1 MKYLIADGGATK
13 TDWCLAQDGNILAR
27 IITLGI
33 NPFHSDDEAITKTL
47 TEELIP
53 KLPAEAKG
61 ADIFF
66 YGAGCTPEK
75 CITMQ
80 ALLKRLFPDTKTVQ
94 VYSDLVG
101 AARALCGHQP
111 GIACILGTGSNSCF
125 FDGTN
130 VVQNT
135 PPLGYILGDEG
146 SGAVLGKTL
155 VADVLKGLMPQ
166 DITEAFFKE
175 TGLTKE
181 NFLDN
186 IYRKPLPS
194 RFLASMAPFV
204 GNHIDNPAIHE
215 LAVRNFRNFFRRNV
229 ASYKHPE
236 LKVNFIGGLAGAYS
250 KQLAEAAELEGFQV
264 GKIKQSPMEGLLDYH
279 R

>member
-229 ASYKHPE
+229 AAYKHPE

-279 R
+279 K